1 MPKTTKK
8 IATKKVA
15 KKAPVEKTAT
25 KSTFTP
31 KPVMVDIPKPDIYC
45 HCTKRKRNTIL
56 TCVFTGAF
64 LLGIFIA
71 HLFFCPACSHH
82 KNAGIHITQFQN
94 GCLVISSIAGSEME
108 QLIPMMDENKDGC
121 ITREEYVRVRA
132 DFVKKQTQRSGKP
145 KMQHKHRVPHQEQAA
160 PVEEPAVVDAIAPV
174 MED

>member
-8 IATKKVA
+8 TATKKVA
-15 KKAPVEKTAT
+15 KKAPVKKTAT

-45 HCTKRKRNTIL
+45 HCTKRKRNCIL

-64 LLGIFIA
+64 LLGFFTYHI
-71 HLFFCPACSHH
+71 FFCSGHH
-82 KNAGIHITQFQN
+82 FMPKPHFEFVN
-94 GCLVISSIAGSEME
+94 GCLNTETIKCPKMLEK
-108 QLIPMMDENKDGC
+108 LPMIDADHDGC
-121 ITREEYVRVRA
+121 ITKAELDA
-132 DFVKKQTQRSGKP
+132 SKPMKK
-145 KMQHKHRVPHQEQAA
+145 HHRPA